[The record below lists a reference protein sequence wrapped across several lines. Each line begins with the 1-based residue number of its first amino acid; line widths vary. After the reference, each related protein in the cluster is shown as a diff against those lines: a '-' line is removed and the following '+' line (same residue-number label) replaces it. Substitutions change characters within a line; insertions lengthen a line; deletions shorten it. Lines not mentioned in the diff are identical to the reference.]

1 MGEIG
6 SHAEF
11 LKSCHDN
18 RKKAEKYVQFR
29 SALSPENP
37 KARFPGFR
45 QGLKAFKAG
54 QPVQKGAKPLQVDL
68 LMHESMSMVLS
79 DGTKLS
85 PYGKQMG
92 VSILDDFPFRA
103 GVPKDWLSGLQKW
116 EGPDPAFWCAEG
128 YAVINVDT
136 RGAYTSE
143 GDLMIM
149 GHQEAQDGAEFVTWL
164 SQQPWCNGK
173 GVYGLKA

>member
-68 LMHESMSMVLS
+68 LIHESMSMVLS
-79 DGTKLS
+79 DGTKL
-85 PYGKQMG
+85 YYD
-92 VSILDDFPFRA
+92 IFFPADYEDLRT
-103 GVPKDWLSGLQKW
+103 VDERRKI
-116 EGPDPAFWCAEG
+116 PALVAW
-128 YAVINVDT
+128 
-136 RGAYTSE
+136 
-143 GDLMIM
+143 
-149 GHQEAQDGAEFVTWL
+149 
-164 SQQPWCNGK
+164 
-173 GVYGLKA
+173 